1 MKKGEEGGKQRG
13 GETET
18 EMFERGKWFEH
29 STLADSLEV
38 RPEEEEML
46 KLVLE

>member
-29 STLADSLEV
+29 STLETV
-38 RPEEEEML
+38 
-46 KLVLE
+46 